1 MKMQL
6 SNKTLSL
13 WGKKNVNDDNEKMWL
28 PLIAHLIDTKN
39 VINWLYN
46 HWINDGQRHIL
57 QRNFEDEDIVQNL
70 VKFLGYIHDIGK
82 ATPAFQIKQSYI
94 HNEDLDQN
102 LVEKLLRN
110 GFDGL
115 DNSKIK
121 KINTSKTPHALAG
134 EVILEN
140 NGLNESI
147 GAIIGGH
154 HGKPQ
159 EEYFDYEDQLN
170 NWTSNYYQSDSGSET
185 SVGANWKQVQN
196 ELINYGLGLC
206 HFNNLEDIPDVTEP
220 QAVILEGLVIMADWL
235 ASGEYLVKDNQRI
248 PLFPLISVDQDFA
261 SINTDERYRQGISVW
276 ADLFDPWE
284 PEVIN
289 NPRRVYKE
297 RWEIT
302 PRQIQEKMS
311 ETIGA
316 SLDPGIIIVEAPMG
330 IGKTEI
336 ALTAVEQLAAK
347 TGMNGLFFGLPT
359 QATANAMFNRVDKWL
374 SEIATDQKEKL
385 QIKLMHG
392 KAQFNEEY
400 RNIPNADNI
409 EDDSGSVVVNEW
421 FNGKK
426 SILSSFVIGTVDQ
439 LLLMGLKQKHLALR
453 HLGMS
458 GKVVVIDEVHAYDIY
473 MDSYLEK
480 AVQWLGAYH
489 VPVIAL
495 SATLPVAKRNSL
507 LQAYCVGKY
516 GNKRFKTTNE
526 DWKTCHSYPLLSI
539 LDGKTLKQVSD
550 FSDELKNT
558 SIEITRLNIEDSE
571 LIKTINQKISDG
583 GVAGVIVNTVRR
595 AQELARLAESKMPSD
610 VNILVLHSAFLA
622 TDRRKLENKLQD
634 AIGKNKKRPYKMIV
648 IGTQVLEQ
656 SLDIDFDVM
665 YTDIAPMDLILQRI
679 GRLHRHQIQRPKKL
693 EKPQLYIMGINEFG
707 NYGDA
712 NESIYA
718 KYLLTKTDYFL
729 KDKVNIPSDISD
741 LVQKVYSEITDSEIK
756 NLRESKQIFEI
767 NQKKSKH
774 KANGY
779 QIEAPDDEETLHGW
793 LDNDSGT
800 DLKDSK
806 AEAAVR
812 DTNES
817 IEIVLLYQDDKGY
830 NLLNGQ
836 SIEDV
841 YDNIIAQQLIRLP
854 HALTINIDR
863 SIEELEKITTK
874 YFPQWKDSN
883 WLKGSLALVLDKNK
897 ETEFN
902 GYSVKYSRDLGLI
915 YKKE

>member
-1 MKMQL
+1 MQL

>member
-110 GFDGL
+110 SFDGL

-235 ASGEYLVKDNQRI
+235 ASGEYLVKDNQRV
-248 PLFPLISVDQDFA
+248 PLFPLIPVDQDFA

-297 RWEIT
+297 RWKFT

-409 EDDSGSVVVNEW
+409 EDGSSSVVVNEW

-507 LQAYCVGKY
+507 LQTYCVGKY

-741 LVQKVYSEITDSEIK
+741 LVQKVYSETTDSEIK

-874 YFPQWKDSN
+874 HFPQWKDSN

>member
-1 MKMQL
+1 MQ
-6 SNKTLSL
+6 
-13 WGKKNVNDDNEKMWL
+13 
-28 PLIAHLIDTKN
+28 
-39 VINWLYN
+39 
-46 HWINDGQRHIL
+46 
-57 QRNFEDEDIVQNL
+57 
-70 VKFLGYIHDIGK
+70 
-82 ATPAFQIKQSYI
+82 
-94 HNEDLDQN
+94 
-102 LVEKLLRN
+102 N
-110 GFDGL
+110 GFEGL
-115 DNSKIK
+115 DNSKI
-121 KINTSKTPHALAG
+121 NSSKETPHALAG

-159 EEYFDYEDQLN
+159 GRNFDYENQLN
-170 NWTSNYYQSDSGSET
+170 NWTANYYQSDFGSKT
-185 SVGANWKQVQN
+185 SVGANWKQVQD
-196 ELINYGLGLC
+196 ELINYGLKLC
-206 HFNNLEDIPDVTEP
+206 HFNSLEDIPEVTEP

-235 ASGEYLVKDNQRI
+235 ASGEYLIKDNQRV

-261 SINTDERYRQGISVW
+261 SINADERYRRGISIW
-276 ADLFDPWE
+276 ADFFDPWE
-284 PEVIN
+284 PEVISDPQRGYKKRWN
-289 NPRRVYKE
+289 FSPR
-297 RWEIT
+297 T
-302 PRQIQEKMS
+302 IQEKMS

-316 SLDPGIIIVEAPMG
+316 MLDPGMIIIEAPMG

-347 TGMNGLFFGLPT
+347 TGLNGLFFGLPT
-359 QATANAMFNRVDKWL
+359 QATANAMFNRVDNWL
-374 SEIATDQKEKL
+374 SGIATNQKEKL

-409 EDDSGSVVVNEW
+409 EDDDGSVVVNEW

-426 SILSSFVIGTVDQ
+426 SILTDFVIGTIDQ

-473 MDSYLEK
+473 MDSYLKK

-495 SATLPVAKRNSL
+495 SATLPVAKRNML
-507 LQAYCVGKY
+507 LQAYCLGKY
-516 GNKRFKTTNE
+516 GNKKIKATSE
-526 DWKTCHSYPLLSI
+526 DWQTCHSYPLLSV
-539 LDGKTLKQVSD
+539 LDGKTLKQQSD
-550 FSDELKNT
+550 FSDEIKNVAV
-558 SIEITRLNIEDSE
+558 EVKRLNVEDEE
-571 LIKTINQKISDG
+571 LINTVNDKISDG
-583 GVAGVIVNTVRR
+583 GVAGIIVNTVKR
-595 AQELARLAESKMPSD
+595 AQELARLAKSKMSSD
-610 VNILVLHSAFLA
+610 MNILVLHSAFLA
-622 TDRRKLENKLQD
+622 IDRRKLETELQS
-634 AIGKNKKRPYKMIV
+634 AIGKNKKRLYKMIV

-665 YTDIAPMDLILQRI
+665 YTDVAPMDLILQRI
-679 GRLHRHQIQRPKKL
+679 GRLHRHQIERPKKL
-693 EKPQLYIMGINEFG
+693 EKPQLYLMGINEFG
-707 NYGDA
+707 DYGDA
-712 NESIYA
+712 NEAIYA

-729 KDKVNIPSDISD
+729 KDRVNIPSDISD
-741 LVQKVYSEITDSEIK
+741 LVQKVYSETTDTEIK
-756 NLRESKQIFEI
+756 NLKEAKQIFAI
-767 NQKKSKH
+767 KQKKSKH

-779 QIEAPDDEETLHGW
+779 QIEGPDDEETLHGW

-806 AEAAVR
+806 AEVAVR

-830 NLLNGQ
+830 HLLDGR
-836 SIEDV
+836 SIEDIS
-841 YDNIIAQQLIRLP
+841 DNIIAQQLIRLP
-854 HALTINIDR
+854 HALTVNIES
-863 SIEELEKITTK
+863 SIEELERITDK
-874 YFPQWKDSN
+874 HFPQWKYSN
-883 WLKGSLALVLDKNK
+883 WLKGSLVLVLDKNK

-902 GYSVKYSRDLGLI
+902 GFSVKYSQDLGLI

>member
-1 MKMQL
+1 MQL

-874 YFPQWKDSN
+874 HFPQWKDSN